1 MSSETSVRRR
11 LIPDEADNEAEIKN
25 MTEEERAQ
33 VDSIIAANK
42 STFSLHT
49 IFWMVAA
56 WMVFDYSDF
65 PNVIVNDA
73 RIHTTLLKVGAAF
86 ISVNLS
92 VGVYLVVYLSY
103 LRGKRDWT
111 SHTHPALIPVATLL
125 FCVGLCLCTA
135 ALWPVWGFLTM
146 PILFTLFM
154 GVVMLATLLPF

>member
-1 MSSETSVRRR
+1 MASDSSVRRR
-11 LIPDEADNEAEIKN
+11 LLADENEPEIKS
-25 MTEEERAQ
+25 MTDEDRAQ
-33 VDSIIAANK
+33 VDSIIAQNK

-73 RIHTTLLKVGAAF
+73 RIKSTFLKVGASLVS
-86 ISVNLS
+86 INLL

-103 LRGKRDWT
+103 IRGKKDWT
-111 SHTHPALIPVATLL
+111 SHTHPALIPLATLC
-125 FCVGLCLCTA
+125 FCVGMGLCTI

-154 GVVMLATLLPF
+154 GLVMLATLLPF